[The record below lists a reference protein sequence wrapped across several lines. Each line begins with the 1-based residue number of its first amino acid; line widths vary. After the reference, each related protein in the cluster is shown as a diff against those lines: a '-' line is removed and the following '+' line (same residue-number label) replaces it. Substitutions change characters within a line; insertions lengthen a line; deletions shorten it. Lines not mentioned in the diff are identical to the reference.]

1 MSHAPWLQIIIFY
14 NRSAKWRN
22 TKHTI
27 TYHLWFVSDSE
38 FFFEN
43 EFNSNQTVFGWFVEV
58 NGGLVEIVVF
68 IQSKDIYRF
77 QDSVGYST

>member
-1 MSHAPWLQIIIFY
+1 MEKHKTYDYIPFMVCFWLRI
-14 NRSAKWRN
+14 
-22 TKHTI
+22 
-27 TYHLWFVSDSE
+27 
-38 FFFEN
+38 FFEN

>member
-1 MSHAPWLQIIIFY
+1 MEKHKTYDYIPFMVCFWLRI
-14 NRSAKWRN
+14 
-22 TKHTI
+22 
-27 TYHLWFVSDSE
+27 
-38 FFFEN
+38 FFFEI

>member
-1 MSHAPWLQIIIFY
+1 MLLDF
-14 NRSAKWRN
+14 RSLSFTTGQLSGETQNIRL
-22 TKHTI
+22 HTI
-27 TYHLWFVSDSE
+27 YGLSLTQN

>member
-1 MSHAPWLQIIIFY
+1 MLLDF
-14 NRSAKWRN
+14 RSLSFTTGQLSGETQNIRL
-22 TKHTI
+22 HTI
-27 TYHLWFVSDSE
+27 YGLFLTQNF